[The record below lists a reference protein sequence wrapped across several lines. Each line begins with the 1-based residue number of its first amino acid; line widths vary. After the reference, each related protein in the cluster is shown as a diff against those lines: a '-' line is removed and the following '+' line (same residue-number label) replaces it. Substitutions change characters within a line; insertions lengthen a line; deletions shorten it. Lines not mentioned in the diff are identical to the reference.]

1 MSQVSFPD
9 LAQRLGDAV
18 TTVMDELRPHLVESA
33 LSGDHGERANTRH
46 AGNFLS
52 SYDLQAHD
60 RYRQLITPLLPA
72 GFIYASEEADPEVI
86 GDDPDPDLCV
96 LVDPLDT
103 SELAVRALHGYTHV
117 MVYSRAL
124 RRPVA
129 AVVGD
134 IYHHIQ
140 LYLAARHDDG
150 SDRASLVTR
159 DGATRRLH
167 PGSGATELSEALV
180 TNYLMRPAE
189 RFRPLARQDAILD
202 ALSGLSPDGSR
213 RGRIGVDFGS
223 VSLCHV
229 AAGFTDATVEFAKG
243 FAFWDL
249 APGHYILHAA
259 GGTVL
264 TLTGEPLS
272 LDHGLT
278 SLAAITKA
286 MTPRQTFVAA
296 ASPQL
301 ADQILRLLHAVL
313 RTGRSV
319 VVQLRLAPTRAS
331 TASGVAR
338 GRYSAS
344 ATESSAA
351 VPTMSAALSRAARA
365 ARQSA
370 TCLLAASS
378 RRSAA
383 AW

>member
-1 MSQVSFPD
+1 MANQVSYPD

-18 TTVMDELRPHLVESA
+18 TTVMDELRPRLVQSA
-33 LSGDHGERANTRH
+33 LSGDHGERASTRH

-52 SYDLQAHD
+52 AYDLQAHD
-60 RYRQLITPLLPA
+60 RYRQLITPLLPG
-72 GFIYASEEADPEVI
+72 GFVYASEEADPEVI

-117 MVYSRAL
+117 MVYSRSL

-134 IYHHIQ
+134 IYHHIR

-150 SDRASLVTR
+150 TDRASLLTR
-159 DGATRRLH
+159 DGDTHRLH
-167 PGSGATELSEALV
+167 CGPRTTELSEALV

-189 RFRPLARQDAILD
+189 RFRPLARQDGILD
-202 ALSGLSPDGSR
+202 ALSSRSPDGGQ

-229 AAGFTDATVEFAKG
+229 ATGFTDATVEFAKG

-278 SLAAITKA
+278 SLAAIAKA
-286 MTPRQTFVAA
+286 MAPRQTFIAA

-301 ADQILRLLHAVL
+301 AGQILHALQAVL
-313 RTGRSV
+313 PTVVRVRVVAGSGAGAAPPRSSTGRC
-319 VVQLRLAPTRAS
+319 T
-331 TASGVAR
+331 G
-338 GRYSAS
+338 
-344 ATESSAA
+344 
-351 VPTMSAALSRAARA
+351 RAAPGD
-365 ARQSA
+365 QYPSGGI
-370 TCLLAASS
+370 
-378 RRSAA
+378 RRC
-383 AW
+383 